1 MLGKQWRVSNR
12 IGGQPKKD
20 DSMDTKAVRFKRQ
33 WGLSFPYYVL
43 LRTRMCDPARDQEIF
58 LQCDEVTQNKDL

>member
-20 DSMDTKAVRFKRQ
+20 DSMDTKAVRF
-33 WGLSFPYYVL
+33 
-43 LRTRMCDPARDQEIF
+43 
-58 LQCDEVTQNKDL
+58 